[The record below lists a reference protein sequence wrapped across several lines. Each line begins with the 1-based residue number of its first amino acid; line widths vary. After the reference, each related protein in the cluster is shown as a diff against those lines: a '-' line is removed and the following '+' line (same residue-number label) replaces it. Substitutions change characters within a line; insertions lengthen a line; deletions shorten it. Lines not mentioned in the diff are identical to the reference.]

1 MPVPYRYNISGGVV
15 LDILKNI
22 VDAAGSA
29 WSVAYL
35 I

>member
-1 MPVPYRYNISGGVV
+1 MPHRHNIGGGEI

-29 WSVAYL
+29 WSAAYL